1 MAEQRETRDVVR
13 MVAVGVLVV
22 VLLALIIDNTRKVKI
37 GYVFGDARLPL
48 VVLVLLS
55 AALGALVS
63 WLLTRRH
70 SRN

>member
-1 MAEQRETRDVVR
+1 MAEERDTRDVVR
-13 MVAVGVLVV
+13 IVAAVVLVI
-22 VLLALIIDNTRKVKI
+22 VLLALVIDNTRKVKI
-37 GYVFGDARLPL
+37 GYVVGDARMPL

-70 SRN
+70 SHR

>member
-1 MAEQRETRDVVR
+1 MAEGTDTRDVVR
-13 MVAVGVLVV
+13 IGAAVVLVI

-37 GYVFGDARLPL
+37 GYVVGDARMPL

-63 WLLTRRH
+63 WLLSRRH
-70 SRN
+70 SHR

>member
-1 MAEQRETRDVVR
+1 MAEERDTRDIVR
-13 MVAVGVLVV
+13 IVAAVVLVII
-22 VLLALIIDNTRKVKI
+22 LLALIIDNTRKVKI
-37 GYVFGDARLPL
+37 GYVVGDARMPL

-70 SRN
+70 SHR